1 MYYHVVRFCHG
12 RIRTGMYSVGL
23 QLAHDDDAI
32 DTMATKRQVK
42 MILKKRLPHAKKNV
56 VHGKEDAKAII
67 IYTRGFN
74 M

>member
-42 MILKKRLPHAKKNV
+42 MILKNDYHMPRKTSYMERKMPKR
-56 VHGKEDAKAII
+56 
-67 IYTRGFN
+67 
-74 M
+74 